1 MAQIERV
8 AIVTGAGQGIGEAI
22 AATFARNGDAVAL
35 IDRDGGAAQAA
46 ADRIVADGGRAI
58 AVTCD
63 VSVVDE
69 VDTAVQ
75 AVAEQLGGPNI
86 LVNNAGVTRDN
97 LVFKMTDTDWADVIA
112 THLTGSFN
120 FARAVQRHMVAQRY
134 GKIVFISSRAAL
146 GNRGQVNYSAAKAGM
161 QGMAKTLAIELGQFG
176 VNVNVVAPGHI
187 TTDMTRSMAER
198 IGQDYEKVKEAAIA
212 QNAIKRVGTPQDIAD
227 AVEFLASDR
236 AGFVTGQVLYV
247 AGRPTV

>member
-1 MAQIERV
+1 MAQVERV

-22 AATFARNGDAVAL
+22 AETLARNGDAVAL
-35 IDRDGGAAQAA
+35 VDRDGAA
-46 ADRIVADGGRAI
+46 AKRVTDKIVADGGKAI
-58 AVTCD
+58 AVRCD
-63 VSVVDE
+63 VCVVDE
-69 VDTAVQ
+69 VEAAVTAVSN
-75 AVAEQLGGPNI
+75 ELGSPNI

-97 LVFKMTDTDWADVIA
+97 LVFRMADADWADVIA

-120 FARAVQRHMVAQRY
+120 FARAVQRHMVAQKY

-187 TTDMTRSMAER
+187 TTDMTRLTAER
-198 IGQDYEKVKEAAIA
+198 MGLDYEQVKDNAIA
-212 QNAIKRVGTPQDIAD
+212 LNAIKRVGTPQDIAD
-227 AVEFLASDR
+227 AVDYLASDR
-236 AGFVTGQVLYV
+236 AGCVTGQVLYV